1 MNIGGRA
8 KIAPGLKCRVVAA
21 GLLALAFSALAG
33 ATEGC
38 GGPAPERARPSS
50 PPPEAGDAD
59 RWYVIK
65 IAGSPAGTIHEQ
77 VETKPAT
84 MAKADPAGE
93 ADTAPP
99 PRLLVTT
106 SEMRLVLNRL
116 GSRIE
121 LRFLSSAEESAPDGL
136 LLRTSHVML
145 ASNQSTKSDAVVGD
159 GQIEVRS
166 EAGGKAYTNTLTFTG
181 PLFGPEAV
189 RRACAEGLKKPGDA
203 VTIQTFIPE
212 ASLVGDLTRV
222 VLGLESVTIE
232 GRPVPPLRS
241 RRLSRACRS
250 SAPAGSTSRGT
261 CLNKRSPGL
270 SARWRWPGCQRPRP
284 WPRRPARSFLP
295 RSIERSIVRT
305 NIRLPRSAPLDRL
318 RLKLSHRSPALGWPD
333 LASGNQKVLEKTEK
347 ELTLEIRRP
356 AEPKG
361 MTYPV
366 PVNAENRE
374 FLEPNAY
381 IQSDDAEIRGLA
393 GELAGKEQDAFRA
406 ALAMERW
413 TAEQMTFDLGIVFA
427 PATEVFRD
435 RRGTCVGYATLL
447 ATLARAAG
455 IPSRV
460 AMGYVYAQGMFGG
473 HAWTE
478 ILAGNEWIPLDAA
491 IVNEGVADAAHL
503 AIITSSLAGGPGEM
517 SLGAAQQIFGQVDIP
532 FWNTSRPENRR
543 RCPRTPSH
551 SRSRETAIVNPWLG
565 VEMTKPGDY
574 CFAKLDA
581 VWPDPT
587 IVGMSGPHGEKA
599 ALEEQPVFPWQEMP
613 KVAVERLAKTVP
625 GAKRGMTIG
634 EGPGAE
640 KRVTPDNK
648 GSAEMGINR
657 TEEVE
662 AQISMKLMEK
672 QVPAIYSAD
681 GKTAAAAFGRGAAL
695 FVLKVEGP
703 APPALLRRLAADIRL
718 D

>member
-1 MNIGGRA
+1 MDIIVRA
-8 KIAPGLKCRVVAA
+8 KIAPGLKRRAVAA
-21 GLLALAFSALAG
+21 GLLALALAALAG
-33 ATEGC
+33 AAEGC

-84 MAKADPAGE
+84 MAKADPAGQ
-93 ADTAPP
+93 AKTAPP
-99 PRLLVTT
+99 PSLLVTT
-106 SEMRLVLNRL
+106 SDMRLVLNRL

-121 LRFLSSAEESAPDGL
+121 LRFLSSAEESSPDGL

-159 GQIEVRS
+159 GRIEVRT
-166 EAGGKAYTNTLTFTG
+166 EAGGKSYTSALTFTG

-189 RRACAEGLKKPGDA
+189 RRACAEKLKEPGDA

-222 VLGLESVTIE
+222 ALGLENVTIE
-232 GRPVPPLRS
+232 GRPIPSLKVEESFEGLPVKRTGWLDLEGILLKQEEAGPFGQMEVARMSEAAALAAAS
-241 RRLSRACRS
+241 GAEL
-250 SAPAGSTSRGT
+250 PAE
-261 CLNKRSPGL
+261 
-270 SARWRWPGCQRPRP
+270 
-284 WPRRPARSFLP
+284 
-295 RSIERSIVRT
+295 IYERSIVRT
-305 NIRLPRSAPLDRL
+305 NIRLPRYAPLDRL
-318 RLKLSHRSPALGWPD
+318 RLKLTHRSPALGWPD
-333 LASGNQKVLEKTEK
+333 LASGNQRVLEKTEK

-366 PVNAENRE
+366 PVNAENRQY
-374 FLEPNAY
+374 LEPNAY
-381 IQSDDAEIRGLA
+381 IQSDDAGIREFA
-393 GELAGKEQDAFRA
+393 GELAGKDQDAFRA

-503 AIITSSLAGGPGEM
+503 AIITSSLASGPGEM
-517 SLGAAQQIFGQVDIP
+517 SLGAAQQIFGQVDISILEYESAGKSTAVPADAKP
-532 FWNTSRPENRR
+532 FTVEGNRY
-543 RCPRTPSH
+543 
-551 SRSRETAIVNPWLG
+551 VNPWLG
-565 VEMTKPGDY
+565 LALNKPGDY
-574 CFAKLDA
+574 RFAKLDA
-581 VWPDPT
+581 VWPDPA
-587 IVGMSGPHGEKA
+587 IVGLSGPRGEKA
-599 ALEEQPVFPWQEMP
+599 SLEEQPVFPWQELP
-613 KVAVERLAKTVP
+613 KVAVERLAKLLPRGKKGTV
-625 GAKRGMTIG
+625 TIG
-634 EGPGAE
+634 EDPE
-640 KRVTPDNK
+640 RK
-648 GSAEMGINR
+648 S
-657 TEEVE
+657 
-662 AQISMKLMEK
+662 
-672 QVPAIYSAD
+672 VPAIHSAD
-681 GKTAAAAFGRGAAL
+681 GKTAAAAFGRGATL
-695 FVLKVEGP
+695 LVLKVEGTG
-703 APPALLRRLAADIRL
+703 AAGLLRRLAEGIRL